1 VTPERTVT
9 ICNQRGLHARASAR
23 FVAEAAKF
31 DAVVRVACDGEAVQ
45 ADSALELMMF
55 AAGPGTDI
63 TISASGPDAATAVDA
78 LADLVACG
86 FDEEA

>member
-31 DAVVRVACDGEAVQ
+31 DAVVQVACDGEAVQ

-63 TISASGPDAATAVDA
+63 TISASGPDATTAVDA
-78 LADLVACG
+78 LADLVARG
-86 FDEEA
+86 FDEGA

>member
-1 VTPERTVT
+1 MTPERTVT

-31 DAVVRVACDGEAVQ
+31 DAVVQVACDGEAVQ

-63 TISASGPDAATAVDA
+63 TISASGPDATTAVDA
-78 LADLVACG
+78 LADLVARG
-86 FDEEA
+86 FDEGA